1 MLFRPTSASSTGR
14 GLSMVTVGKPYQH
27 GLRCVDNTPVVW
39 SMHYDQTIA
48 GVQVLDKWFL
58 HGMLPPS
65 QTHSQTQSQTQS
77 QNLSAAA
84 LYFNS

>member
-1 MLFRPTSASSTGR
+1 MMVRPTSASSTGR
-14 GLSMVTVGKPYQH
+14 GGVHLSMVTVGKPYQH
-27 GLRCVDNTPVVW
+27 GLQCVDNTPVVW
-39 SMHYDQTIA
+39 SMHYDQNIA

-65 QTHSQTQSQTQS
+65 QTHSQTQSQ
-77 QNLSAAA
+77 NLSAAA